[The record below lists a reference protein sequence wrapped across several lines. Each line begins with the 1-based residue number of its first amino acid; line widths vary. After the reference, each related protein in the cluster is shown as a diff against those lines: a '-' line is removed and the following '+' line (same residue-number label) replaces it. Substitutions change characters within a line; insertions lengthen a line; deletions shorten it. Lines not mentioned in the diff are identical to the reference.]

1 MGGRSS
7 KPVANKLATSAP
19 PPPPPPPLPRHSVSI
34 GNWTSYVKNHTNNY
48 KTRPWAWFLV
58 GWHGGGRYDPARG
71 CRKSFNATYKCGYGP
86 TKSANVR
93 PEAWGRWAVFNC
105 WNERINCLS
114 YRLTLTDTGN
124 IVLTQRGR
132 LIWQSNTYDTGIPVS
147 KYKARN
153 SKYRRNFI
161 VPGEYLE
168 EGEFIGSPSGNCYI
182 LMTRDGL
189 KLCYEITDCKINKE
203 LLGYGLSNNAYTL
216 YHIPLADETNIEKTG
231 YLSYG
236 GTLTEKFTTNSNKK
250 APYLEIGNYNS
261 TDDSLTINK
270 FNNFTTYTCK
280 DKCDDNKNCGGFY
293 ISNRKVCELKNDN
306 IKQNIYRKENTDG
319 LLYIKS
325 NPPNE
330 NSKYNNKI
338 TDTTGVQW
346 DKYNLDND
354 SDIKKLTEL
363 GMITKEE
370 IGDLLRARNQ
380 LAQSN
385 NKFKDSINKLAIE
398 DAEISLETKEDIKNF
413 RNNLKDYKTFDKK
426 SNEIKSKLNNLDA
439 MKLDS
444 ELQLIQDNKQYLMW
458 TIATILVVIGSM
470 KIVKQ
475 N

>member
-1 MGGRSS
+1 MGSKSS
-7 KPVANKLATSAP
+7 KPSSRS
-19 PPPPPPPLPRHSVSI
+19 LPRHSVSI
-34 GNWTSYVKNHTNNY
+34 DNWKPYVKNHISKY
-48 KTRPWAWFLV
+48 KKNPKVSFII
-58 GWHGGGRYDPARG
+58 GKNGGGKSDPAKG
-71 CRKSFNATYKCGYGP
+71 CKKSFNATYKCGYGP
-86 TKSANVR
+86 DKSVNIRDDAR
-93 PEAWGRWAVFNC
+93 GKLAVFDC
-105 WNERINCLS
+105 SNESKNCLS
-114 YRLTLTDTGN
+114 YRLVLTNTGN
-124 IVLTQRGR
+124 MMLTQSGR
-132 LIWQSNTYDTGIPVS
+132 LIWQSNTYDTGLPVS
-147 KYKARN
+147 KYKASN
-153 SKYRRNFI
+153 GKYRRNYI

-168 EGEFIGSPSGNCYI
+168 ENEFIGSPSGNCYI
-182 LMTRDGL
+182 LMTREGL
-189 KLCYEITDCKINKE
+189 KLCYEISDCKVNKE
-203 LLGYGLSNNAYTL
+203 LIGYGLSNNAYTL
-216 YHIPLADETNIEKTG
+216 YSIPLVDETNIEKTG

-236 GTLTEKFTTNSNKK
+236 GTLTENFTTNSNKK
-250 APYLEIGNYNS
+250 GPYLVIGNYNS

-270 FNNFTTYTCK
+270 FNNFTTYNCK

-306 IKQNIYRKENTDG
+306 IKQNIFRKENTDG

-338 TDTTGVQW
+338 TDTTGVEW
-346 DKYNLDND
+346 NKYNLDND
-354 SDIKKLTEL
+354 SDIKNLTEL

-370 IGDLLRARNQ
+370 SDDLLRARNQ

-385 NKFKDSINKLAIE
+385 NKFKNSINKLAIE

-413 RNNLKDYKTFDKK
+413 RTNLKDYKTFNEKSKK
-426 SNEIKSKLNNLDA
+426 IKSKLNNLDA

-458 TIATILVVIGSM
+458 TIGTILVVIGSM